1 MHDEMIRDRIVV
13 GLRDARLSE
22 KMQLEADL
30 TLEKAITQAR
40 HTGRTTCGTRSGK
53 TTPLDSVISYPTP
66 TPTHRECPSQGL
78 RGSGSTACVLA
89 SGAFVQTCTNGDWLL
104 QQDASVVPQNRL
116 RTMSSITAQS
126 IGLHMVCMV

>member
-1 MHDEMIRDRIVV
+1 MTGSSRWRPRETDDEAIIIASVVV
-13 GLRDARLSE
+13 GGRRE
-22 KMQLEADL
+22 PGQRKVTGPL
-30 TLEKAITQAR
+30 T
-40 HTGRTTCGTRSGK
+40 RTTPAAVTAK
-53 TTPLDSVISYPTP
+53 
-66 TPTHRECPSQGL
+66 CPSQGL